1 MRPPL
6 PWTTPWSGTISLI
19 AVTPVGLFRVGSE
32 SGSRVRVSS
41 CSGRV
46 SGWPWV
52 AVEGLSE
59 IREPCE
65 GSVCFCSFA
74 SRNFWSV
81 YDWHLPVSIFG
92 SFVGVLT
99 PRRITL

>member
-32 SGSRVRVSS
+32 SGSWVRVSS

-46 SGWPWV
+46 SGWPLV
-52 AVEGLSE
+52 GVEGLSE

-65 GSVCFCSFA
+65 GSVCFA
-74 SRNFWSV
+74 V
-81 YDWHLPVSIFG
+81 LLPETFELFMIDYVILCFN
-92 SFVGVLT
+92 
-99 PRRITL
+99 